1 VYETGTPEER
11 LHEEYLD
18 LVERHGA
25 NSPQARDF
33 LQRHREDP
41 GLADLVALV
50 SDMDASRRKAVLTRR
65 AAAGVGMVAALV
77 VASLGWAALQRAL
90 APASAGWGL
99 NQPAALAALETSPSA
114 SAYFK
119 GLAQVATQG
128 PERLPDEPLA
138 LAQRIGEYRLGCM
151 RVIHSPMRPLG
162 DREKAAL
169 HGLCRRWAE
178 QLDNSL
184 EKLDRHAPADQVRA
198 EVTAVIHRI
207 GAKLQEQAVGE
218 GSQ

>member
-1 VYETGTPEER
+1 MDKTGTPEER

-25 NSPQARDF
+25 HSPQARDF
-33 LQRHREDP
+33 LQRHRDRP

-50 SDMDASRRKAVLTRR
+50 SDLDASRRKAVLTRR
-65 AAAGVGMVAALV
+65 VVAGVGMVTALV
-77 VASLGWAALQRAL
+77 VAFLGWAAVQRSL
-90 APASAGWGL
+90 TPASHDWGL
-99 NQPAALAALETSPSA
+99 NQPAALAALECSPSA
-114 SAYFK
+114 AAYFK
-119 GLAQVATQG
+119 GLARVATQG
-128 PERLPDEPLA
+128 AERLPHDPLA

-151 RVIHSPMRPLG
+151 RVIYSEMRPLA
-162 DREKAAL
+162 DKEKATL

-184 EKLDRHAPADQVRA
+184 EKLDRHAPAAEVRA
-198 EVTAVIHRI
+198 EIVAVIHRI
-207 GAKLQEQAVGE
+207 GTKLQEQAAE